1 MPGTKPAVD
10 CGLMPDATIFGWGT
24 GAMGP
29 CTPKHTVYHIHK
41 LTRKA
46 EARGDM
52 GSTGKVYDCEKLLQE
67 SGNYMGGVILQI
79 FSIISKI

>member
-10 CGLMPDATIFGWGT
+10 CGLMLDGTILGWGT

-29 CTPKHTVYHIHK
+29 CTPKHTVNHIHK

-46 EARGDM
+46 ERRGDM
-52 GSTGKVYDCEKLLQE
+52 GSTVYDCEKLLQG
-67 SGNYMGGVILQI
+67 SGNYMGGVMLQS
-79 FSIISKI
+79 FSIIFFK